1 MLMNQNIN
9 NNEKNEK
16 ILSNP
21 LLEYKYQINLLSYYL
36 ILTFDA
42 INTALEQC
50 EILIKEF
57 NKIKQKKNLNKID
70 ISSSL
75 NSEYIST
82 DDKSED
88 LLEPFKDFYERKKIG
103 KYHWK
108 VRAMKIIKYKIKQII
123 RQGKVPIS
131 SKYSGRSKVASQK
144 PRCHGRF
151 IKVNK

>member
-1 MLMNQNIN
+1 MNQNIN

-70 ISSSL
+70 NSSSL

-103 KYHWK
+103 KYHWRI
-108 VRAMKIIKYKIKQII
+108 RAMKIIKYKMKLMIRFKNYPIIK
-123 RQGKVPIS
+123 KF
-131 SKYSGRSKVASQK
+131 SGRSKVASLK
-144 PRCHGRF
+144 PRAHGRF
-151 IKVNK
+151 VKKN

>member
-70 ISSSL
+70 NSSSL

-88 LLEPFKDFYERKKIG
+88 LLEPFKDFYEKKKIG

-108 VRAMKIIKYKIKQII
+108 VRAMKIIKYKVKQII
-123 RQGKVPIS
+123 RQGKVPMS

-151 IKVNK
+151 IKVSK

>member
-70 ISSSL
+70 NSSSL

-108 VRAMKIIKYKIKQII
+108 VRAMKIIKYKVKQII

-131 SKYSGRSKVASQK
+131 SKYSGRSKVASQN

>member
-57 NKIKQKKNLNKID
+57 NKIKQKKNLNNID
-70 ISSSL
+70 NSSSL

-108 VRAMKIIKYKIKQII
+108 VRAMKIIKYKVKQII

>member
-70 ISSSL
+70 NSSSL

-103 KYHWK
+103 KYHWI
-108 VRAMKIIKYKIKQII
+108 VRAMKIIKYKVKQII

>member
-70 ISSSL
+70 NSSSL

-108 VRAMKIIKYKIKQII
+108 IRAMKIIKYKVKQII

-131 SKYSGRSKVASQK
+131 SKYSGRSKVACQK

>member
-57 NKIKQKKNLNKID
+57 KQKKNLNKID
-70 ISSSL
+70 NSSSL

-108 VRAMKIIKYKIKQII
+108 VRAMKIIKYKVKQII

>member
-70 ISSSL
+70 NSSSL

-108 VRAMKIIKYKIKQII
+108 IRAMKIIKYKVKQII

>member
-70 ISSSL
+70 NSSSL
-75 NSEYIST
+75 NSEYSST

-108 VRAMKIIKYKIKQII
+108 VRAMKIIKYKVKQII